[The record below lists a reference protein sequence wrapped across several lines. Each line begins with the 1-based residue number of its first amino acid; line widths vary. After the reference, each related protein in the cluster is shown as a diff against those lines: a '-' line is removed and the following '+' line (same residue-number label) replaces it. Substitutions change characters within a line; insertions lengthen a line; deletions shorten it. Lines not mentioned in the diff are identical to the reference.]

1 MKTKTIQRRINL
13 EKTLLNF
20 LLKFLSPTNS
30 FVIYL
35 SQHLDKLIVKGQLR
49 LYKKYKR
56 KHSRRKT
63 IPLRYTA

>member
-1 MKTKTIQRRINL
+1 MKTKTIQHRINL

-20 LLKFLSPTNS
+20 ILKFLSPTNS

-49 LYKKYKR
+49 LYSKYKR
-56 KHSRRKT
+56 NHKKGKAM
-63 IPLRYTA
+63 PLRYTA

>member
-56 KHSRRKT
+56 KHNRRRT